1 LNGSAAT
8 ELELALTPS
17 LIALIMPDLGRLPD
31 FRICPSHR
39 DATGQCRCE
48 DSDVNDNLN
57 YQLMLHYRPPYGP

>member
-1 LNGSAAT
+1 
-8 ELELALTPS
+8 
-17 LIALIMPDLGRLPD
+17 MPDLGRLPD

-57 YQLMLHYRPPYGP
+57 YQLVLHYRLPYGP